1 MFWGCIALNK
11 MGPLTEVKQTM
22 NIRSYISD
30 ILETYCDSSC
40 TRFPRDDPERNL
52 HARQRPMS
60 YRQDSEELVWEK
72 ENEGCSCPSPPNL
85 QT

>member
-1 MFWGCIALNK
+1 MFWGIALNK

-40 TRFPRDDPERNL
+40 TRFPDDPERNL
-52 HARQRPMS
+52 HARQRPIHTA
-60 YRQDSEELVWEK
+60 QDSENWFGERK
-72 ENEGCSCPSPPNL
+72 
-85 QT
+85 

>member
-30 ILETYCDSSC
+30 ILETYRESTKQS
-40 TRFPRDDPERNL
+40 F
-52 HARQRPMS
+52 RPV
-60 YRQDSEELVWEK
+60 QHPV
-72 ENEGCSCPSPPNL
+72 
-85 QT
+85 